1 MDNMNSILIYIKKVL
16 GGLDEYDE
24 HYNPDL
30 IMFINSAFS
39 TLAQLGVGP
48 EKPFRIED
56 ESAEW
61 TDFDYQDIE
70 AVKEWVYIKVRV
82 IFDPPQNSSILNAL
96 DDRRRELEWRM
107 NVMAEEI
114 KDGK

>member
-1 MDNMNSILIYIKKVL
+1 MDSILEYIKKVI
-16 GGLDEYDE
+16 GGIDEDTDYFD
-24 HYNPDL
+24 PDL
-30 IMFINSAFS
+30 IMFINAAFT

-56 ESAEW
+56 DSAEW
-61 TDFDYQDIE
+61 SDFDYQDIE
-70 AVKEWVYIKVRV
+70 AVKEWIYIKVRL
-82 IFDPPQNSSILNAL
+82 IFDPPQNGSVTTAL
-96 DDRRRELEWRM
+96 ENRKAELEWRM

>member
-1 MDNMNSILIYIKKVL
+1 MDSILLYIKQVI

-24 HYNPDL
+24 HFDPDL
-30 IMFINSAFS
+30 IMFINAAFS

-48 EKPFRIED
+48 TTPFKIED
-56 ESAEW
+56 DSAEW
-61 TDFDYQDIE
+61 SDFDYQDIE
-70 AVKEWVYIKVRV
+70 AVKEWIYIKVRT
-82 IFDPPQNSSILNAL
+82 IFDPPQNGSVMSAL
-96 DDRRRELEWRM
+96 DERRRELEWRM